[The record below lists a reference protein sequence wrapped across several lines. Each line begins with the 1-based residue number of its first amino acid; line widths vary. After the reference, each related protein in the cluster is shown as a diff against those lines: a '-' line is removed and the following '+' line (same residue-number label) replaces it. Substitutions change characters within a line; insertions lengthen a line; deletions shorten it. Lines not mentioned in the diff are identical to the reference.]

1 MPDLDLLR
9 ELAPPVEP
17 AANQR
22 DARARM
28 FKPKRRRPV
37 LLATPVAVGAAV
49 LVVVLTQ
56 LGGGQ
61 TFATAAMR
69 AAEASPRLLVDGWK
83 VTRVD
88 EWDAGTGEMTLSGDG
103 RQLELRWSPDAID
116 KKDLEQVATTR
127 VAGAEAWVGRYPGT
141 ADYTALW
148 TDGESFVLAR
158 GGAATPDAFLAV
170 LQRLD
175 KVSAEDWLSA
185 LPASAVE
192 PRAQANAIDEM
203 LEGIPLP
210 PGFQAPAVTD
220 ATRDRYQLGALVAG
234 AVACGWIA
242 RWMDGDKEAAKALA
256 TSRRWPILL
265 EMNAEGAYPEVLWQ
279 YADAVNENSD
289 IPAGKLGLTVDK
301 TYKDALGC

>member
-1 MPDLDLLR
+1 
-9 ELAPPVEP
+9 
-17 AANQR
+17 
-22 DARARM
+22 
-28 FKPKRRRPV
+28 
-37 LLATPVAVGAAV
+37 
-49 LVVVLTQ
+49 
-56 LGGGQ
+56 
-61 TFATAAMR
+61 MR
-69 AAEASPRLLVDGWK
+69 AAEASPRLLVEDWK

-88 EWDAGTGEMTLSGDG
+88 EWDAGTGEMTFSGDG

-116 KKDLEQVATTR
+116 KKDLEQVASAR
-127 VAGAEAWVGRYPGT
+127 VAGAEAFVGRYPGT

-185 LPASAVE
+185 LPAERGRAARPGGRDRRDARGHPAPARLRGAQRRRT
-192 PRAQANAIDEM
+192 PRA
-203 LEGIPLP
+203 
-210 PGFQAPAVTD
+210 T
-220 ATRDRYQLGALVAG
+220 ATNSARSSRARWRAAG
-234 AVACGWIA
+234 SS

-265 EMNAEGAYPEVLWQ
+265 EMNAEGDYPEVLWQ
-279 YADAVNENSD
+279 YADAVNGNSD
-289 IPAGKLGLTVDK
+289 VPAGKLGLTVDE